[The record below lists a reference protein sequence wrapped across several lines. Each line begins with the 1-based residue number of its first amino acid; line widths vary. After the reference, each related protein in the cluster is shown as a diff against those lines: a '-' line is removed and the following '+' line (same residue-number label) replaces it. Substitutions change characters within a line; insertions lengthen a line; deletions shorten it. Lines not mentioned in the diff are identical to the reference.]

1 MDPMDQP
8 LLVTTARRGFVHPGM
23 RLGDHAVRYG
33 FSECPIERESNLLEG
48 LFRYLW
54 AASEKSGWTNRCT
67 SIASAKRTLEGYG
80 LLPRSLIVP
89 FPKLREICGQEITL
103 DEARKLM
110 LAQGCVA
117 EVDGV
122 RVLFSELPEG
132 QMILGTAP
140 PMVGIYTRID
150 DHLGLLLRKVDQ
162 SMVLI
167 NELAG

>member
-33 FSECPIERESNLLEG
+33 FSECPLEEEGGLLES
-48 LFRYLW
+48 LFRDLW
-54 AASEKSGWTNRCT
+54 AISKKSGWTNRCT
-67 SIASAKRTLEGYG
+67 SIASAKQTLEGYG

-89 FPKLREICGQEITL
+89 FPKLRQLCGHEITL
-103 DEARKLM
+103 DEARKLTV
-110 LAQGCVA
+110 AQGCVA
-117 EVDGV
+117 EVNDIKI
-122 RVLFSELPEG
+122 LFSELPEG

-140 PMVGIYTRID
+140 PMVGVYTRID
-150 DHLGLLLRKVDQ
+150 DHVGLLLRKVDQ

-167 NELAG
+167 NELAR